1 MEGGN
6 EIEGLGGI
14 GQEGCSGR
22 GLSDQVFSINC
33 GGWPGRAEN
42 QAGLCPQPAW
52 LSEQASKRL
61 MGRGQRCFKVQW

>member
-1 MEGGN
+1 MEGDN

-33 GGWPGRAEN
+33 GGWLG
-42 QAGLCPQPAW
+42 
-52 LSEQASKRL
+52 
-61 MGRGQRCFKVQW
+61 